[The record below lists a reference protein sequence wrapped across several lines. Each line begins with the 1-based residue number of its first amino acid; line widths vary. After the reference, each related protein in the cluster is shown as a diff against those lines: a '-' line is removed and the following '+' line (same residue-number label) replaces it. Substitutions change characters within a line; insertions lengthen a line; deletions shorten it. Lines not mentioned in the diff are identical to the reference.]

1 MRILIADDHD
11 IVRLGLVAL
20 LDVVEGKT
28 VVGEVCDGI
37 AAVAAVE
44 RLRPDVLILD
54 KHMPRLEGIEAARQV
69 AALKTGCQVVMLTMS
84 GDLPGV
90 RHAFQAGIRAYVLKD
105 NVQTEI
111 FAALDA
117 LEAGRVYLSPCL
129 GTGSLVLSAR
139 GEGAGNPA
147 RGDVLACLTDR
158 ERLVFFAVVQGLTSK
173 QIAQELSISPRTVE
187 THRCNMMDKLG
198 VPNKDKLLRLAF
210 KKGLVDLGGA
220 VD

>member
-11 IVRLGLVAL
+11 IVRMGLVAL
-20 LDVVEGKT
+20 LDVVGGKT

-44 RLRPDVLILD
+44 RLRPDILILD
-54 KHMPRLEGIEAARQV
+54 KHMPRLGGIEAARQV

-84 GDLPGV
+84 GDLPSV
-90 RHAFQAGIRAYVLKD
+90 RRAFQAGIRAYVLKD

-117 LEAGRVYLSPCL
+117 LGSGRVYLSPRL
-129 GTGSLVLSAR
+129 GTGSLVLRAR
-139 GEGAGNPA
+139 GEGGGMPA
-147 RGDVLACLTDR
+147 TEDVLARLTNR

-173 QIAQELSISPRTVE
+173 QIAQELSIGKRTVD
-187 THRCNMMDKLG
+187 THRKNMMDKLG

-210 KKGLVDLGGA
+210 EKGLVDLSGA
-220 VD
+220 AW